1 MNSKIVKGAKEL
13 SDSLNGRSLQEW
25 IGILTSLPTLTSVKV
40 AGGDF
45 PYPAWIDKRTKTQK
59 KIAAAEYLDI
69 PIQNISLTDEDVA
82 DVETAMG
89 DRDRYILD
97 RFILSDISNPILR
110 PYALK
115 YGKDAIA
122 RVQKTIDLLAD
133 LKKMKFRWDIADFQN
148 ETDYKLYKLYKTN
161 SEITARI
168 DTFLAGPAAVGD
180 NDNLPLVLPGVLGN
194 RRTDV
199 GHVGYLD
206 TLTTGRPETVRNGAN
221 NVLAPI
227 LGVGHNVGSNPI

>member
-59 KIAAAEYLDI
+59 KIAAAEYLQI
-69 PIQNISLTDEDVA
+69 PTRNISITDEDVA

-168 DTFLAGPAAVGD
+168 NSFLAGPGVVGD
-180 NDNLPLVLPGVLGN
+180 RVLPDTLVTPLGN
-194 RRTDV
+194 TRTDV

-206 TLTTGRPETVRNGAN
+206 TLTTGRPETVKNGAN
-221 NVLAPI
+221 DVATPI
-227 LGVGHNVGSNPI
+227 LGVGHDVGSTPI

>member
-45 PYPAWIDKRTKTQK
+45 PYPAWINKRTKTQK
-59 KIAAAEYLDI
+59 KIAAAEYLQI
-69 PIQNISLTDEDVA
+69 PIQNISITDEDVA

-168 DTFLAGPAAVGD
+168 NSFLAGPGVVGD
-180 NDNLPLVLPGVLGN
+180 HVLPDTLGTPLGN
-194 RRTDV
+194 TRTDV

-206 TLTTGRPETVRNGAN
+206 TLTTGRPETVKNGAN
-221 NVLAPI
+221 DVATPI
-227 LGVGHNVGSNPI
+227 LGVGHDVGSTPI

>member
-45 PYPAWIDKRTKTQK
+45 PYPAWIAKRTKTQK
-59 KIAAAEYLDI
+59 KIAAAEYLQI
-69 PIQNISLTDEDVA
+69 PIENISITDEDVA

-148 ETDYKLYKLYKTN
+148 ETDYKLYKLYKTD

-168 DTFLAGPAAVGD
+168 NSFLAGPGVVGD
-180 NDNLPLVLPGVLGN
+180 QNLPDTLVTSLGN

-206 TLTTGRPETVRNGAN
+206 TLTTGRPQTVRNGAN
-221 NVLAPI
+221 DVAAPI
-227 LGVGHNVGSNPI
+227 LGVAHNVGSTPI

>member
-59 KIAAAEYLDI
+59 KIAAAEYLQI
-69 PIQNISLTDEDVA
+69 PTRNISITDEDVA

-168 DTFLAGPAAVGD
+168 NSFLAGPRVVGD
-180 NDNLPLVLPGVLGN
+180 RVLPDTLVTPLGN
-194 RRTDV
+194 TRTDV

-221 NVLAPI
+221 DVATPI
-227 LGVGHNVGSNPI
+227 LGVGHDVGSTPI

>member
-45 PYPAWIDKRTKTQK
+45 PYPAWIAKRTKTQK
-59 KIAAAEYLDI
+59 KIAAAEYLQI
-69 PIQNISLTDEDVA
+69 PIENISITDEDVA

-148 ETDYKLYKLYKTN
+148 ETDYKLYKLYKTD

-168 DTFLAGPAAVGD
+168 NSFLAEPRVVGD
-180 NDNLPLVLPGVLGN
+180 RDLPDTLVTPLGN

-206 TLTTGRPETVRNGAN
+206 TLTTGRPQTVRNGAN
-221 NVLAPI
+221 DVAAPI
-227 LGVGHNVGSNPI
+227 LGVAHNVGSTPI

>member
-45 PYPAWIDKRTKTQK
+45 PYPAWIAKRTKTQK
-59 KIAAAEYLDI
+59 KIAAAEYLEI
-69 PIQNISLTDEDVA
+69 PIQNISITDEDVA

-168 DTFLAGPAAVGD
+168 NSFLAEPRVVGD
-180 NDNLPLVLPGVLGN
+180 RDLPDTLVTPLGN

-199 GHVGYLD
+199 GNVGYLD
-206 TLTTGRPETVRNGAN
+206 TLTTGRPETVKNGAN
-221 NVLAPI
+221 DVAAPI
-227 LGVGHNVGSNPI
+227 LGVGHNVGSTAI

>member
-59 KIAAAEYLDI
+59 KLAAAAYLNI
-69 PIQNISLTDEDVA
+69 PVQNIAVTDEDVA

-168 DTFLAGPAAVGD
+168 NSFLAGPGVVGD
-180 NDNLPLVLPGVLGN
+180 RALPDTLVTPLGN
-194 RRTDV
+194 TRTDV

-221 NVLAPI
+221 DVATPI
-227 LGVGHNVGSNPI
+227 LGVGHDVGSTPI